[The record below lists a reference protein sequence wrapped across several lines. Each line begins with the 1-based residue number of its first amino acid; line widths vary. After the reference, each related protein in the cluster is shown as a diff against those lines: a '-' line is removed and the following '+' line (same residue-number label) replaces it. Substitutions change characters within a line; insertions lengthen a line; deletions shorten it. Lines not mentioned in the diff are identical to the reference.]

1 MKKMTTIVLGLAFI
15 LQFVSCDKN
24 KNKTEQPTFTA
35 NSASKYEGNA
45 LGSIKFDVKLSA
57 EYTDV
62 VTVKYATA
70 DNAANA
76 GEDYVAAS
84 GTLTFAV
91 GETTKSIE
99 IEIKGD
105 SLKEPDEDFLIIF
118 SAPSNC
124 TLTTESITGT
134 IRNDDDF
141 IEIPEDG
148 YITPEAYAGYTKVW
162 SDEFNGTS
170 VDNSAWTFETGNS
183 GWGNNELQY
192 YTQGNNVSLN
202 SGKLVIEA
210 RKENFG
216 GAEYTSTR
224 MVTAGKKEF
233 QFGRIDIRAKLPK
246 GQGIWPALWMLGSN
260 ISTISWPAC
269 GEIDIMELVGH
280 EPKSVHGTV
289 HFGPNNA
296 NHVYVGNAYTLTN
309 GEDFSDKFHVF
320 SLVWKTNSIKF
331 YMDDIEYFTVSP
343 TTTGSNNYPFNQ
355 AFFFIFNIAVG
366 GQWPGNPDATTVFPQ
381 YMYVDYVRV
390 FQ

>member
-1 MKKMTTIVLGLAFI
+1 MKKMTTIVLGFALI
-15 LQFVSCDKN
+15 LQLISCDKN
-24 KNKTEQPTFTA
+24 KNKAEQPNFTA
-35 NSASKYEGNA
+35 NDAAKYEGN
-45 LGSIKFDVKLSA
+45 GSGTLKFDVKLSA

-62 VTVKYATA
+62 VTVKYKTVN
-70 DNAANA
+70 NAATA
-76 GEDYVAAS
+76 GEDYVAQT

-99 IEIKGD
+99 VELLGD
-105 SLKEPDEDFLIIF
+105 SIKEPDEDFLIEF
-118 SAPSNC
+118 SEATNC
-124 TLTTESITGT
+124 VLKTEEVRGTL
-134 IRNDDDF
+134 RNDDDF
-141 IEIPEDG
+141 LEIPEDG
-148 YITPEAYAGYTKVW
+148 YTTPEAYAGYTKVW
-162 SDEFNGTS
+162 ADEFNGSS

-183 GWGNNELQY
+183 GWGNNELQF
-192 YTQGNNVSLN
+192 YTNGLNVNVN
-202 SGKLVIEA
+202 SGKLIIEA
-210 RKENFG
+210 RKENYG

-224 MVTAGKKEF
+224 MITAGKKEF

-260 ISTISWPAC
+260 ISTVGWPAC

-280 EPKSVHGTV
+280 EPNNVHGTV
-289 HFGPNNA
+289 HFGANTA
-296 NHVYVGNAYTLTN
+296 NHVYVGNDYNLTN

-320 SLVWKTNSIKF
+320 SIIWKTNSIKF
-331 YMDDIEYFTVSP
+331 YVDDIEYFAVSP
-343 TTTGSNNYPFNQ
+343 TTTGSQNYPFNQ